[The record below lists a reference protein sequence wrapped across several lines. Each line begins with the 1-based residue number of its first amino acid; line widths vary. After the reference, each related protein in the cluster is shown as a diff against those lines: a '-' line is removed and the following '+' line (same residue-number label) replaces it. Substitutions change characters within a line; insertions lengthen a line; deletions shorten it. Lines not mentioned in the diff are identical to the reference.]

1 MGRSVWRGWGA
12 CVGVGGWWRR
22 VGSKRGGVR
31 CVRGLCIGGGM
42 GGVGEVVDGVE
53 GADVG

>member
-1 MGRSVWRGWGA
+1 MERSVWRGWGA
-12 CVGVGGWWRR
+12 CVGVGGWWRG

-31 CVRGLCIGGGM
+31 RVRGLCIGGGV
-42 GGVGEVVDGVE
+42 GVGDGVGRVE